1 MVFTVENSSSR
12 FGDHSV
18 AGGTA
23 VTLPTFARKSE
34 FDDVEAS
41 DASIVRALL
50 VPAKGARLFKLLG
63 LGFLRTFPHAG
74 NINNSKPGDHRETW
88 EDEWRKFD
96 RETREGIFA
105 IAEVA
110 QPKLRAFAESA
121 TPAQLSRD
129 YMLTSRGG
137 QTVRGGG
144 SKFLTHIAF
153 HSTRH

>member
-1 MVFTVENSSSR
+1 VTVSSLTPVTRWIAASELRSGEQGEASNDRFLTMVFTVENSSSR

-74 NINNSKPGDHRETW
+74 NINNSKPGDHREL
-88 EDEWRKFD
+88 EIRLENILPLGRVL
-96 RETREGIFA
+96 ELMLGEICPSGICFA
-105 IAEVA
+105 N
-110 QPKLRAFAESA
+110 
-121 TPAQLSRD
+121 
-129 YMLTSRGG
+129 
-137 QTVRGGG
+137 
-144 SKFLTHIAF
+144 H
-153 HSTRH
+153 